1 MNYGNAV
8 MNILMENA
16 HTIKERHEVHDVME
30 AQGTDITNKML
41 TDLYKST
48 IARADIDFDTIPDS
62 KGDVTKFTGFTQ
74 MQSVLNL
81 LDEMATAQHVKIPE
95 LRTVQEGIDALIR
108 STPVFEKGF
117 ALNKDL
123 LILTYNT
130 MVYSCV
136 VATSELIS
144 AYVEFIKSPDQLEFK
159 LLKGP
164 MRAGKEL
171 IANIERFNRVV
182 KDGSF
187 NTMAN
192 GIIKTDRNQLI
203 GLDDFFIPAIVVGGA
218 LTIIPLIR
226 EMIFSFYYS
235 RMKLGEY
242 LEQQSNLLKVNAT
255 AIEASKRTLKD
266 KKEIIKKQQKVADR
280 LEKLSDK
287 VKVSSKM
294 AERDTTVNMKKE
306 EAQWKIEDVQKDVNT
321 SKAETA
327 GFSFL

>member
-1 MNYGNAV
+1 
-8 MNILMENA
+8 
-16 HTIKERHEVHDVME
+16 
-30 AQGTDITNKML
+30 
-41 TDLYKST
+41 
-48 IARADIDFDTIPDS
+48 
-62 KGDVTKFTGFTQ
+62 
-74 MQSVLNL
+74 
-81 LDEMATAQHVKIPE
+81 MATAQHVKIPE